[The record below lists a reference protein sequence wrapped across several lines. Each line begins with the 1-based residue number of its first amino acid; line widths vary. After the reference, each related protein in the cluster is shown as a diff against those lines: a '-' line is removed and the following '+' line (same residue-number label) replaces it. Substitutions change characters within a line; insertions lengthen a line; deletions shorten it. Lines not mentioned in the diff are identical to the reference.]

1 MSNKQQNER
10 FVNPYNFVPLENKCD
25 KEGNRIVG
33 PLTGKIECTLETLSP
48 VFIPDGQDKETFFHY
63 PEDEKPVIPGSEIR
77 GTIRSVFEAAFNGC
91 LSQVNEAPFHRR
103 SMDAK
108 HPGLLYRTDEG
119 WKLQK
124 SERVML
130 NTSYKTNTDKHGKH
144 INSKN
149 IRTGQVIY
157 IKKSKDKYLTR
168 NPKARKYA
176 PHVVE
181 DYSFEHKQGYMK
193 GVIYLGESF
202 IKKHHESVF
211 IEVNGNEKVIKSL
224 NEQDINN
231 LKDVIMLYHK
241 NSEKEHKMSYES
253 EPYNSYLNLLD
264 HATRDNKLPVYYSTD
279 SKGNI
284 SHLAPAALSQEVF
297 KNTLIDILKAQG
309 EYQPCECKKAIC
321 PACHLFGFVNQQE
334 MQASRIRF
342 SDATIQTEPTFL
354 NKMTLPALG
363 QPKPGAVE
371 FYTEKNNSYWTYDYT
386 QRGKTRTPLE
396 PSEIKIRGR
405 KFYWHHEPKNYP
417 LKNNKDEMETTITP
431 LDIGNAFTF
440 TIYFERLTEKEL
452 NQLCNVLD
460 INQSKEHAH
469 KIGRG
474 KPLGFGSIQITI
486 DRIQTRQINENTGA
500 YDLEP
505 NQKRKNMTEDQINQS
520 SDLLKILRYQPDF
533 AENITYPKVEK
544 SSQKGKGKSND
555 LASHQWFNK
564 NKARNKFEEVLP
576 TIEEEVST
584 NSHKWLKANKV

>member
-91 LSQVNEAPFHRR
+91 LSQVNEDPFHRR

-119 WKLQK
+119 WKLKECRKIKTTPYNIQAK
-124 SERVML
+124 SIILSEGDAL
-130 NTSYKTNTDKHGKH
+130 Y
-144 INSKN
+144 SKN
-149 IRTGQVIY
+149 NKIFCKKY
-157 IKKSKDKYLTR
+157 IPDGKEGFVHLSEKGPNGKPIFVFQPLRKTYKIEQIEIEYLLKVLELYERNNDK
-168 NPKARKYA
+168 NK
-176 PHVVE
+176 
-181 DYSFEHKQGYMK
+181 EHSGYMQYK
-193 GVIYLGESF
+193 QKLR
-202 IKKHHESVF
+202 
-211 IEVNGNEKVIKSL
+211 N
-224 NEQDINN
+224 
-231 LKDVIMLYHK
+231 MLMCTD
-241 NSEKEHKMSYES
+241 NSI
-253 EPYNSYLNLLD
+253 
-264 HATRDNKLPVYYSTD
+264 KLPVYYSTD

-309 EYQPCECKKAIC
+309 EYQSCECKKAIC

-354 NKMTLPALG
+354 NKMTLPSLG

-386 QRGKTRTPLE
+386 QKGKTRTPLE

-405 KFYWHHEPKNYP
+405 KFYWHHEPKNYD
-417 LKNNKDEMETTITP
+417 LKTNMDEMETTIKP
-431 LDIGNAFTF
+431 LNKGNAFTF

-474 KPLGFGSIQITI
+474 KPLGFGSIQVTI

-500 YDLEP
+500 YDLKP
-505 NQKRKNMTEDQINQS
+505 DQQRKNMTEDQINQS

-533 AENITYPKVEK
+533 AKNTVTYPKVEK
-544 SSQKGKGKSND
+544 SSQNTNEQPND

-564 NKARNKFEEVLP
+564 NKTRNGFKKVLP

-584 NSHKWLKANKV
+584 NSHKWLKINKV